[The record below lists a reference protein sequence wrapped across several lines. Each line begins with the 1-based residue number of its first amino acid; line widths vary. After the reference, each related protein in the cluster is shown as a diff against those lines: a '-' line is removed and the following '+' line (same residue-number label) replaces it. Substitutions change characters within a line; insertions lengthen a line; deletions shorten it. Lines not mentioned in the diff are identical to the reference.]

1 MRICVGDNEKLK
13 VAVAER
19 DIFVSK
25 LVKEKSQLKESLSKF
40 QSVKET
46 DSVAIQFDYMIPSM
60 GKK

>member
-25 LVKEKSQLKESLSKF
+25 LLKGKSI
-40 QSVKET
+40 KET